1 MNKEELNAEMRRLVK
16 EPNCTQ
22 EFADLASPEA
32 NWAQIDKSISI
43 PRSTGTAEI
52 FCPICYD
59 PVRLIF
65 DKFAGHDLE
74 VPITCPHCQI
84 ELVVKSWF
92 VGYTNEVTLEER
104 R

>member
-1 MNKEELNAEMRRLVK
+1 MNKEELNDEIKKLMKTPDRV
-16 EPNCTQ
+16 Q
-22 EFADLASPEA
+22 EFADLASPES
-32 NWAQIDKSISI
+32 NWRQLDKSMTV

-52 FCPICYD
+52 FCPICFD

-65 DKFAGHDLE
+65 DKFPGHDLE
-74 VPITCPHCQI
+74 IPIICPHCQI